1 MLLDPYTADL
11 FGRRLIRASEAALQ
25 HDDAY
30 VEVDEVNWK
39 VTVTSTQ
46 SYDVEDADPLAA

>member
-39 VTVTSTQ
+39 VTVTATQ
-46 SYDVEDADPLAA
+46 SYDVEDADPMAA